1 MKMPRC
7 HCCKDMGM
15 GCTVGT
21 SALNLVVNVHCLGTK
36 SACAQ
41 WPCKL
46 SLLRK
51 PNPGSP
57 HEIHQAGFFLH
68 PQTAIMS
75 SPSCPRHHVQRH
87 HVLHS
92 HGNGFRLA
100 HEPFLDVNGD
110 RTCSAKSKACN
121 PVKTLARWH
130 DNLRRQCACMAT
142 CAVMSGNLPASMP
155 LPVACSCSSS
165 APGGIQEL
173 CAHACLMHE
182 HTGERW
188 SLYCAGAVRMGTFH
202 AHEGSFM
209 GLLHWV
215 CFASPSGSSVV
226 TAPL

>member
-1 MKMPRC
+1 M
-7 HCCKDMGM
+7 
-15 GCTVGT
+15 
-21 SALNLVVNVHCLGTK
+21 
-36 SACAQ
+36 
-41 WPCKL
+41 
-46 SLLRK
+46 SLLQRHGHGVYSWYQCFESCCQRSLPGNEVSMCPMALQAVTAAKTK
-51 PNPGSP
+51 PWLATRNPPGRLLP
-57 HEIHQAGFFLH
+57 
-68 PQTAIMS
+68 S
-75 SPSCPRHHVQRH
+75 STNRVQRH